1 MSDKFVVLAAYY
13 LSTEAEMAR
22 ARLRDEG
29 IDAHLT
35 GDITVNA
42 LGLQGIAGQMQL
54 HVPEAE
60 AGRAAEILAAVEAA
74 RRPAVDGPGDDEPA
88 LWVCPLCGDT
98 VPDGVAVCPA
108 CQTERAAGVT
118 TAPAFA
124 SDAPDIQKH
133 PTDKPDKVTSD
144 APIAAGALDPDLD
157 LPPLETFLGD
167 DLVRRAFVASLFGFT
182 CALISLYSMWLLARL
197 AVYSGQ
203 VSPKAMSKLYVAI
216 ALNALACL
224 GWLMLV
230 CGGASYW
237 R

>member
-29 IDAHLT
+29 INAHLT

-60 AGRAAEILAAVEAA
+60 ADRAAEILAAVEAA
-74 RRPAVDGPGDDEPA
+74 RHPADGDRGEAEPA
-88 LWVCPLCGDT
+88 LWICPLCGDA

-108 CQTERAAGVT
+108 CQTERAASVT
-118 TAPAFA
+118 TAPPFPT
-124 SDAPDIQKH
+124 DGPDIQKR
-133 PTDKPDKVTSD
+133 PTDKPDKVTQD
-144 APIAAGALDPDLD
+144 APVPAGALDPDLD

-167 DLVRRAFVASLFGFT
+167 DLVRRAFVAALFGFM
-182 CALISLYSMWLLARL
+182 CALISLYSIWLLARL

-203 VSPKAMSKLYVAI
+203 VSPKAMPKLYVAI

-224 GWLMLV
+224 GWLVLG
-230 CGGASYW
+230 CGLRYW